1 MSDFSLRDVQI
12 LPATASN
19 YSEVMAISN
28 GINDGLDYLPYK
40 YHEWLADPNRS
51 MFIAKFKGKVAVVSV
66 LLPNNQME
74 DSIKALRL
82 RVKRDYVG
90 APPVVLSPL
99 EVLDLFENP
108 CILEHLF
115 PKGLLIGGS
124 LPLAAHKCNLKLML
138 GSGLLWIYSKS
149 TNSYTP
155 SSSVTQCSHPAPTH
169 INPPPQH
176 PPLPHV
182 SPELLSLSSAP
193 IPVPLAKGT
202 HCLNIDH
209 FGTNPRF
216 VQGHIL
222 HHLVKG
228 TLTPKNSSV

>member
-1 MSDFSLRDVQI
+1 
-12 LPATASN
+12 
-19 YSEVMAISN
+19 
-28 GINDGLDYLPYK
+28 
-40 YHEWLADPNRS
+40 
-51 MFIAKFKGKVAVVSV
+51 
-66 LLPNNQME
+66 ME

-149 TNSYTP
+149 THSYTP

-202 HCLNIDH
+202 HCLNIDL

-222 HHLVKG
+222 HHLVMQIPVLPPG
-228 TLTPKNSSV
+228 GSVICVIVAEETLRGAVTDFLQGITPFHTRKNLLVLEGSLQNPYLPHIKAKM